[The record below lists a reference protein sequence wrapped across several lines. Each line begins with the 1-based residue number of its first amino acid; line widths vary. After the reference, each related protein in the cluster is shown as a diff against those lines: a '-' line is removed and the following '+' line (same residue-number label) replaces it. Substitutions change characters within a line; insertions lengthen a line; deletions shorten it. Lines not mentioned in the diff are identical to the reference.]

1 MENKL
6 AIQAENV
13 GKRYRLNTRNRFVT
27 WAKIKRLLI
36 SKNIVAAWKKRKEE
50 ADRDNFWALRNVS
63 LQIDRGER
71 IGVVGRNGAGKSTLL
86 KLLSGVSRPTEGR
99 ITIYGRPTLLAA
111 AGVGMDASLTGRENI
126 FVTGAIMGARR
137 NEILSKMDQII
148 SFAELDKFIDV
159 PIKYYST
166 GMHGRLAF
174 STSVHLL
181 GNIIMLD
188 EILQAGDLGFGQ
200 KCIEKI
206 KKLVKNEGRTVI
218 LVSHAIDIEKQLCQ
232 RGIYLKDGTIQAV
245 GNIEGVLEKYQNS
258 FTVNTDLHFPVDDS
272 SILANTPD
280 REEGIY
286 INSNS
291 HKEANIIK
299 VASGKIG
306 CKLTNI
312 FNYYETIYLYI
323 DFLVNNMMH
332 NSRVKLL
339 VKTLDG
345 TVVFTSND
353 IDTNQDYF
361 QVRTAGK
368 YQAIVTIPENLLAP
382 GIYLAEIIAYNYSE
396 RKIYDQSDPI
406 KFIINMPSENIGL
419 SFVDEQV
426 GRGIVQP
433 KFLWQIEKND

>member
-6 AIQAENV
+6 AIKAENV
-13 GKRYRLNTRNRFVT
+13 GKQYHLNTRNRFIT
-27 WAKIKRLLI
+27 WTNLRRLLI
-36 SKNIVAAWKKRKEE
+36 PKNIVTAWQKRKEE

-86 KLLSGVSRPTEGR
+86 KLLSGVSRPTEGQ

-137 NEILSKMDQII
+137 SEILSKMDEII

-166 GMHGRLAF
+166 GMYGRLAF

-200 KCIEKI
+200 KCIGKI
-206 KKLVKNEGRTVI
+206 KELVKNEGRTVI

-232 RGIYLKDGTIQAV
+232 RGIYLKDGKIQTV
-245 GNIEGVLEKYQNS
+245 GKTEEVLEKYQNS
-258 FTVNTDLHFPVDDS
+258 FTANNDLHFSVDDS
-272 SILANTPD
+272 SILEKTPD
-280 REEGIY
+280 SEEGIF
-286 INSNS
+286 ISGNSQ
-291 HKEANIIK
+291 KEANINK
-299 VASGKIG
+299 VATGDIG
-306 CKLTNI
+306 RKLTNK
-312 FNYYETIYLYI
+312 FNYNETIYFYI
-323 DFLVNNMMH
+323 DFLVNKMLH
-332 NSRVKLL
+332 TSRFKLL
-339 VKTLDG
+339 IKTLDD

-382 GIYLAEIIAYNYSE
+382 GIYLAEVIAYNYSE